1 LGHEFGGKLSF
12 SRLGEK
18 NLEKTFNYL
27 FLMEFVSGKNFILR
41 VLRGMDRQMWRKCHP
56 LQLQCWPETRFVAI
70 LCVNVGQRAGGKR
83 RAVMMTRMICAA
95 LISLGLSFGMASAET
110 PPPFKDFSAKRVKPP
125 KAGVRKRIT
134 IQIEPEVIA
143 PEIADDAPASV
154 PTAPRTARYD
164 WFWEEV
170 SPDIAQAGAGRLDL
184 AMRALAR
191 AKAPVS
197 VPRLQQMQ
205 SLAKSR
211 GVDILKATIGTE
223 VSPALVLAV
232 MMVESGGKVD
242 AVSSAGAQ
250 GLMQLM
256 PDTASRFGVTDS
268 FEAAQN
274 ITGGVKYLNWLMGT
288 FDRDPVL
295 VLAGYNA
302 GEGSVR
308 THQGVPPF
316 AETRDYVPKV
326 LAAFQIA
333 RGLCITP
340 PELASDGCVFAALN

>member
-1 LGHEFGGKLSF
+1 MKSVIWLASFVLALGFG
-12 SRLGEK
+12 
-18 NLEKTFNYL
+18 
-27 FLMEFVSGKNFILR
+27 
-41 VLRGMDRQMWRKCHP
+41 P
-56 LQLQCWPETRFVAI
+56 L
-70 LCVNVGQRAGGKR
+70 
-83 RAVMMTRMICAA
+83 AA
-95 LISLGLSFGMASAET
+95 QD

-125 KAGVRKRIT
+125 KAGVKKRIT
-134 IQIEPEVIA
+134 IQIDPAAQEQ
-143 PEIADDAPASV
+143 APAPSA
-154 PTAPRTARYD
+154 PSQTAVAAAPPATRFD
-164 WFWEEV
+164 WFWQDV
-170 SPDIAQAGAGRLDL
+170 SPDLADAGPGRLDL

-191 AKAPVS
+191 AEAPVP

-205 SLAKSR
+205 ALAQAR
-211 GVDILKATIGTE
+211 GIDILKATIGTE

-232 MMVESGGKVD
+232 MMVESGGRED
-242 AVSSAGAQ
+242 AESRAGAQ

-268 FEAAQN
+268 FEPAQN
-274 ITGGVKYLNWLMGT
+274 IAGGVKYLNWLMGT

-308 THQGVPPF
+308 KHQGVPPF

-326 LAAFQIA
+326 LATFQLA

-340 PELASDGCVFAALN
+340 PELVTDGCVFAALN